1 MSPAIPERLFELDSQ
16 SSANLQSQIQEM
28 LVKAILDGQIPAGS
42 AMPSGRK
49 FAEQLK
55 VARNTVVLVYQRL
68 VDEGFLV
75 ARERSGYFVND
86 DILLDRLSPTKDTE
100 VAKAPLTGAQNLDL
114 HPVSNAI
121 SVNRPTG
128 LGTATRSSTG
138 RSIPACS
145 R

>member
-49 FAEQLK
+49 LAEQLK

-75 ARERSGYFVND
+75 ARE
-86 DILLDRLSPTKDTE
+86 
-100 VAKAPLTGAQNLDL
+100 
-114 HPVSNAI
+114 
-121 SVNRPTG
+121 
-128 LGTATRSSTG
+128 
-138 RSIPACS
+138 
-145 R
+145 

>member
-49 FAEQLK
+49 LAEQLK

-86 DILLDRLSPTKDTE
+86 DILLWRIQLQVKF
-100 VAKAPLTGAQNLDL
+100 
-114 HPVSNAI
+114 
-121 SVNRPTG
+121 
-128 LGTATRSSTG
+128 
-138 RSIPACS
+138 
-145 R
+145 